1 MVFPRSVYGCA
12 DERAGNFYTFF
23 NVVRSAANLE
33 YAFISAIGFA
43 YGKVRTLDGLAFCN
57 LAHDDAGNIFAYI
70 DKFFNFESATEKFI
84 LQFFC
89 GNVYINV
96 IFKPT

>member
-57 LAHDDAGNIFAYI
+57 ANLLPRKIFAVI
-70 DKFFNFESATEKFI
+70 LLFRRKFS
-84 LQFFC
+84 
-89 GNVYINV
+89 
-96 IFKPT
+96 